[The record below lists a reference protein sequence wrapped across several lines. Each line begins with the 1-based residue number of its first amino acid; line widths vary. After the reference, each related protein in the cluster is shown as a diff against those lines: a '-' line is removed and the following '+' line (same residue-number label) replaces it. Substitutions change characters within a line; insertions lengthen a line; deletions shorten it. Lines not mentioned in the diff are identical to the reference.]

1 MFRAMLVLAAA
12 GALVLPAVA
21 SAKPS
26 TFTAQAYQ
34 TSDSHSGKTQR
45 FAETLKVGGKVAG
58 HDKITCTLASAAS
71 ARCTATFTFATGTL
85 VVSGLLNTQ
94 KDKNNL
100 AIVGGTG
107 AYKGARGVLHLNFL
121 SATRAV
127 ETYAF
132 S

>member
-1 MFRAMLVLAAA
+1 MLVLAAA
-12 GALVLPAVA
+12 GALVLPATA
-21 SAKPS
+21 SAKPP

-34 TSDSHSGKTQR
+34 TSDTHSGNTQR

-58 HDKITCTLASAAS
+58 HDKITCKVVSATRAQ
-71 ARCTATFTFATGTL
+71 CTATFTFAIGTFM
-85 VVSGLLNTQ
+85 VSGPINPQKAKNLLP
-94 KDKNNL
+94 
-100 AIVGGTG
+100 IVGGTG
-107 AYKGARGVLHLNFL
+107 SYTGAKGVLHLDFL

>member
-12 GALVLPAVA
+12 GALALPAIA
-21 SAKPS
+21 SATPA

-34 TSDSHSGKTQR
+34 TSDTHSGSTQR

-58 HDKITCTLASAAS
+58 HDKITCKVGTATRAQ
-71 ARCTATFTFATGTL
+71 CTATFTFATGTFM
-85 VVSGLLNTQ
+85 VAGPLNPE
-94 KDKNNL
+94 KAKNNL
-100 AIVGGTG
+100 PIVGGTG
-107 AYKGARGVLHLNFL
+107 SYKGAKGVLHLDFL
-121 SATRAV
+121 SGTRAV

>member
-1 MFRAMLVLAAA
+1 MFRALLVLAAA
-12 GALVLPAVA
+12 GALALPAVA
-21 SAKPS
+21 AAKPP

-34 TSDSHSGKTQR
+34 TSDTHSGSTQR

-58 HDKITCTLASAAS
+58 HDKITCKVTAAG
-71 ARCTATFTFATGTL
+71 AHCTATFTFATGTFM
-85 VVSGLLNTQ
+85 VSGPLDPQ
-94 KDKNNL
+94 KAKNDL
-100 AIVGGTG
+100 PIVGGTG
-107 AYKGARGVLHLNFL
+107 AYKGAKGVLHLDFL

>member
-21 SAKPS
+21 SAKPA

-34 TSDSHSGKTQR
+34 TSDTHSGNTQR
-45 FAETLKVGGKVAG
+45 FAETLKVGGKVVG
-58 HDKITCTLASAAS
+58 HDKIVCKAAS
-71 ARCTATFTFATGTL
+71 ATRAQCAATFTFATGTFAVAGPL
-85 VVSGLLNTQ
+85 DPS
-94 KDKNNL
+94 KAKNNL
-100 AIVGGTG
+100 PIVGGTG
-107 AYKGARGVLHLNFL
+107 AYKGAKGALHLDFL

-127 ETYAF
+127 ETYVF